1 MEEKKILRDAKSKLL
16 EDFDYLHLEST
27 LYTIR
32 ESYSNVSGICFL
44 DCCRYFNNDVKKIS
58 SKLDNNLK
66 DLQEEKI
73 KPNSYL
79 QIISACHAGQTA
91 AEDS

>member
-1 MEEKKILRDAKSKLL
+1 MRDAKSKLL

-58 SKLDNNLK
+58 SNLDNNLI
-66 DLQEEKI
+66 DLQEERI
-73 KPNSYL
+73 KQNSYL
-79 QIISACHAGQTA
+79 QIISACHAGQNA

>member
-1 MEEKKILRDAKSKLL
+1 MVDLKSLRDGKKKLL

-32 ESYSNVSGICFL
+32 QTCSNVVGVCFL
-44 DCCRYFNNDVKKIS
+44 DCCRYFNNDVTKIS
-58 SKLDNNLK
+58 KKLDNNLR
-66 DLQEEKI
+66 DLHEDRI

-79 QIISACHAGQTA
+79 QIITACHAG
-91 AEDS
+91 

>member
-1 MEEKKILRDAKSKLL
+1 MRDAKSKLI

-66 DLQEEKI
+66 DLKEEKI